1 MKLRKAMWGLLLS
14 GVLSAFKNL
23 FMISINL
30 LVKLCS
36 YSKAKRI
43 FPRLCT
49 ILPTSPV
56 PQLEGDLPDFTLRA
70 YIKLLAEVVHNDTVR
85 KPAFLT

>member
-1 MKLRKAMWGLLLS
+1 M
-14 GVLSAFKNL
+14 LSAFKNL

-43 FPRLCT
+43 FPRLGT

-56 PQLEGDLPDFTLRA
+56 PQLEGDLPDFLFRA
-70 YIKLLAEVVHNDTVR
+70 YIKLLAEVVHNDTIS
-85 KPAFLT
+85 KPAFIT